1 MSPPRPRQHAA
12 GIVRDWREHGADR
25 ILGGRWFDSGWSFG
39 QPVKLVELSRF
50 YALQC
55 QMAVGKPLYAA
66 GRIELCPFGA
76 KDGDRIAL
84 SAQLAPQFS
93 DALGLESRIKLD
105 FVDE

>member
-1 MSPPRPRQHAA
+1 MFAQFLHDVTAA
-12 GIVRDWREHGADR
+12 AAAARCRYCRGLARAWRRSDP
-25 ILGGRWFDSGWSFG
+25 GGRWFDSGWSFG

-84 SAQLAPQFS
+84 SAQLAC
-93 DALGLESRIKLD
+93 AI
-105 FVDE
+105 